1 MMVEYSFAEEIE
13 NVKRDEAYEV
23 DGEVGIQHYFFHHTM
38 VVYQADESF
47 ITIILVDNGYKLC
60 KKVQNKIPCNI

>member
-13 NVKRDEAYEV
+13 YVKQDQAYEV
-23 DGEVGIQHYFFHHTM
+23 DGEVGIWNYFFHHTM

-47 ITIILVDNGYKLC
+47 ISIILVDNGYKLR
-60 KKVQNKIPCNI
+60 KKVRKSNSL